1 MVVIDT
7 STLLFWTLDS
17 HRLSRAA
24 AAAIRE
30 SDRVVVSSISIW
42 EIGLKV
48 SKGRLHIPLS
58 VKEFADRLLQIDVV
72 EVASVDVETWIKSV
86 ELQWEHRDPADR
98 VIVATA
104 MLQGCPLVTSD
115 ETIRAFY
122 PRAIW

>member
-1 MVVIDT
+1 MVVVDT

-17 HRLSRAA
+17 PRLSRVA
-24 AAAIRE
+24 AAAIQE

-48 SKGRLHIPLS
+48 SRGRLHIPLS
-58 VKEFADRLLQIDVV
+58 IEEFADRLFQIDVV
-72 EVASVDVETWIKSV
+72 EVSSVDVATWIKSV

-104 MLQGCPLVTSD
+104 MLHGCPLVTSD
-115 ETIRAFY
+115 EAIRAFY

>member
-1 MVVIDT
+1 MVVVDT

-17 HRLSRAA
+17 SRLSRDAA
-24 AAAIRE
+24 VAIQE

-48 SKGRLHIPLS
+48 SRGRLYIPLS
-58 VKEFADRLLQIDVV
+58 IEEFADRLLQIDVV
-72 EVASVDVETWIKSV
+72 EVSSVDVATWIKSV

-104 MLQGCPLVTSD
+104 MLRGCPLVTSD
-115 ETIRAFY
+115 EAIRAFY
-122 PRAIW
+122 PQAIW